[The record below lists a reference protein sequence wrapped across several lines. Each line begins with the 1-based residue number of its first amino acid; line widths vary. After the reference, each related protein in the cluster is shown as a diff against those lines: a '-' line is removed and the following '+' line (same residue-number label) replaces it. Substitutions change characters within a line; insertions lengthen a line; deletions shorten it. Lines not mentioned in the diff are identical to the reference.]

1 LHHKQHDGKAPHC
14 TGGAMEDPMRADGK
28 TLVVT
33 GGGSGI
39 GQALVLELL
48 NRGARVA
55 ALDIREPG
63 LLQTAELAGA
73 ASDRLSTHVADISD
87 RKAVETLPAAV
98 VAAHG
103 QVDGLINCAGIIQPF
118 VRFNDLS
125 YEVIDRVMNVNLY
138 GPINMTKAFLPHLLE
153 RPGAHLVNVSS
164 MGGFVPVPGQTM
176 YGATKAAVM
185 LLTEGLHSELVGT
198 CVRVT
203 VVFPGAVATNISKN
217 SGVDIPGESSGGKTS
232 HKAAKITQPGDA
244 AKIIVDGMERDAPRV
259 MVGSDA
265 RMMDRLTRLAPNWAA
280 TLIYKQMRRLLPA
293 QPFRTC

>member
-1 LHHKQHDGKAPHC
+1 MQAH
-14 TGGAMEDPMRADGK
+14 GK

-39 GQALVLELL
+39 GQALVLALL
-48 NRGARVA
+48 YRGARVA

-63 LLQTAELAGA
+63 LLETAGLAGDD
-73 ASDRLSTHVADISD
+73 SDRLSTHLADISD
-87 RKAVETLPAAV
+87 RGAVAALPAAV
-98 VAAHG
+98 IAAHG

-125 YEVIDRVMNVNLY
+125 YEAIDRIVNVNLY
-138 GPINMTKAFLPHLLE
+138 GTINMTKAFLPHLLE
-153 RPGAHLVNVSS
+153 RPGAHIVNISS

-185 LLTEGLHSELVGT
+185 LLTQGLHSELQGT

-217 SGVDIPGESSGGKTS
+217 SGVTAPGGSAGGKES
-232 HKAAKITQPGDA
+232 ARAARITQPSEA
-244 AKIIVDGMERDAPRV
+244 AKMILDGMERNAQRI
-259 MVGSDA
+259 MVGPDA
-265 RMMDRLTRLAPNWAA
+265 KMMDRLTRLAPNWAA
-280 TLIYKQMRRLLPA
+280 NLIYKQMRGLLPA
-293 QPFRTC
+293 QPLSSC

>member
-1 LHHKQHDGKAPHC
+1 
-14 TGGAMEDPMRADGK
+14 MRADGK

-48 NRGARVA
+48 NRGALVA

-63 LLQTAELAGA
+63 LAATAGLAGTMR
-73 ASDRLSTHVADISD
+73 DRLSTHLADISD
-87 RKAVETLPAAV
+87 RAAVEALPVAV
-98 VAAHG
+98 IAAHG

-118 VRFNDLS
+118 VRFNELS
-125 YEVIDRVMNVNLY
+125 YDAIDRIVNVNLC
-138 GPINMTKAFLPHLLE
+138 GAINMTKAFLPHLLE
-153 RPGAHLVNVSS
+153 RPAAHLVNVSS

-185 LLTEGLHSELVGT
+185 LLTEGLHSELQGT

-217 SGVDIPGESSGGKTS
+217 SGVEIPGGSAEDKR
-232 HKAAKITQPGDA
+232 AAKITQPGAA
-244 AKIIVDGMERDAPRV
+244 AKIILDGMERDARRV
-259 MVGSDA
+259 MVGPDA
-265 RMMDRLTRLAPNWAA
+265 KLMDRLSRLSPNWAA

-293 QPFRTC
+293 QPFRTCG

>member
-1 LHHKQHDGKAPHC
+1 MHAN
-14 TGGAMEDPMRADGK
+14 GK

-63 LLQTAELAGA
+63 LVETAGLAGA
-73 ASDRLSTHVADISD
+73 RSDRLSTHVVDISD
-87 RKAVETLPAAV
+87 RKAVAALPGAV

-125 YEVIDRVMNVNLY
+125 YEAIDRIVNVNLY
-138 GPINMTKAFLPHLLE
+138 GTINMAKAFLPYLLE
-153 RPGAHLVNVSS
+153 RPGAHIVNISS

-185 LLTEGLHSELVGT
+185 LLTEGLHSELQGT

-203 VVFPGAVATNISKN
+203 AVFPGAVATNISKN
-217 SGVDIPGESSGGKTS
+217 SGVEAPGESAGGKGAP
-232 HKAAKITQPGDA
+232 KIRITQPGAA
-244 AKIIVDGMERDAPRV
+244 AKMIVDGMERDAPRV
-259 MVGSDA
+259 MVGPDA
-265 RMMDRLTRLAPNWAA
+265 KMMDRLNRLAPNWAA
-280 TLIYKQMRRLLPA
+280 NLIYKQMRRLLPA
-293 QPFRTC
+293 QPLRTC

>member
-1 LHHKQHDGKAPHC
+1 MH
-14 TGGAMEDPMRADGK
+14 ADGK

-39 GQALVLELL
+39 GRALVLELL
-48 NRGARVA
+48 SRGARVA

-63 LLQTAELAGA
+63 LLETTALAGDK
-73 ASDRLSTHVADISD
+73 SDRLSAHVTDISD
-87 RKAVETLPAAV
+87 RKAVEALPPAIIK
-98 VAAHG
+98 AHG

-125 YEVIDRVMNVNLY
+125 YETIDRIVNVNLY
-138 GPINMTKAFLPHLLE
+138 GTINMTKAFLPRLLE
-153 RPGAHLVNVSS
+153 RPGAHIVNVSS

-176 YGATKAAVM
+176 YGATKAAIM
-185 LLTEGLHSELVGT
+185 LLTEGLHSELQGT

-217 SGVDIPGESSGGKTS
+217 SGVDIPGESGGTKRS
-232 HKAAKITQPGDA
+232 ARAAKITQPGEA
-244 AKIIVDGMERDAPRV
+244 AKIILDGMERDAQRV
-259 MVGSDA
+259 MVGPDA
-265 RMMDRLTRLAPNWAA
+265 KMMDRLTRLSPNWAA

>member
-1 LHHKQHDGKAPHC
+1 MGITIAASCDTRGRMGDA
-14 TGGAMEDPMRADGK
+14 MRANGK

-48 NRGARVA
+48 SRGARVA
-55 ALDIREPG
+55 ALDIREQG
-63 LLQTAELAGA
+63 LLETAGLAGGK
-73 ASDRLSTHVADISD
+73 SDRLSTHVADISD
-87 RKAVETLPAAV
+87 RKAVATLPAAV
-98 VAAHG
+98 IAAHG

-125 YEVIDRVMNVNLY
+125 YEAIDRVMNVNLY
-138 GPINMTKAFLPHLLE
+138 GPINMTKTFLPHLLE
-153 RPGAHLVNVSS
+153 RPGAHIVNVSS

-185 LLTEGLHSELVGT
+185 LLTEGLDSELKGT

-217 SGVDIPGESSGGKTS
+217 SGVEAPDGSAGGKG
-232 HKAAKITQPGDA
+232 APKIKVTQPGVA
-244 AKIIVDGMERDAPRV
+244 AKIILDGMERDARRV
-259 MVGSDA
+259 MVGPDA
-265 RMMDRLTRLAPNWAA
+265 KMMDRLTRLSPNWAA

>member
-1 LHHKQHDGKAPHC
+1 MGV
-14 TGGAMEDPMRADGK
+14 PMRADGK

-48 NRGARVA
+48 DRGARVA
-55 ALDIREPG
+55 ALDIRESG
-63 LLQTAELAGA
+63 LAATADLAGPRR
-73 ASDRLSTHVADISD
+73 DRLSTHVVDISD
-87 RKAVETLPAAV
+87 RRAVQALPAV
-98 VAAHG
+98 VIGAHG

-118 VRFNDLS
+118 VRFNDLDHS
-125 YEVIDRVMNVNLY
+125 AIDRVVKVNLY
-138 GPINMTKAFLPHLLE
+138 GTVNMTKAFLPHLLE
-153 RPGAHLVNVSS
+153 RPAAHLVNVSS

-185 LLTEGLHSELVGT
+185 LLTEGLQSELVGT

-217 SGVDIPGESSGGKTS
+217 SGVDVPEEAAGDTR
-232 HKAAKITQPGDA
+232 AAKITQPNAA
-244 AKIIVDGMERDAPRV
+244 AKMILDGMERDARRV
-259 MVGSDA
+259 MVGPDA
-265 RMMDRLTRLAPNWAA
+265 KLMDRLTRLSPDWAA

-293 QPFRTC
+293 QPFRGCS

>member
-1 LHHKQHDGKAPHC
+1 
-14 TGGAMEDPMRADGK
+14 MRAEGK

-48 NRGARVA
+48 SRGARVA

-63 LLQTAELAGA
+63 LTATADLAGPNR
-73 ASDRLSTHVADISD
+73 DRLSTHVADISD
-87 RKAVETLPAAV
+87 RTAVQALPAAV
-98 VAAHG
+98 IAAHG

-118 VRFNDLS
+118 VRFNELG
-125 YEVIDRVMNVNLY
+125 YEAIDRIVNVNLY
-138 GPINMTKAFLPHLLE
+138 GTINMTKAFLPHLLE
-153 RPGAHLVNVSS
+153 RPGAHIVNVSS

-185 LLTEGLHSELVGT
+185 LLTEGLHSELVDS

-217 SGVDIPGESSGGKTS
+217 SGVEAPSGAAADKM
-232 HKAAKITQPGDA
+232 AAKITQPDA
-244 AKIIVDGMERDAPRV
+244 AAKMIVDGMEH
-259 MVGSDA
+259 DA
-265 RMMDRLTRLAPNWAA
+265 RRVTVGPDARLMDRLSRLSPQWAA
-280 TLIYKQMRRLLPA
+280 TLIYKQMRRFLP
-293 QPFRTC
+293 PPTFRSCT